1 MSQAPIMRISEAE
14 SRIMDALWR
23 RGPLVVEDI
32 IGEVA
37 GPQRWSD
44 ATVKSLIGRLL
55 KKAAIQSTRREGRT
69 FYRPLVER
77 DDYILAESRSLLDRI
92 FGGQVA
98 PLVSH
103 FAEHGTLS
111 SEDVAQLKA
120 LIARLDD
127 GD

>member
-1 MSQAPIMRISEAE
+1 MTRISEAE

-32 IGEVA
+32 IAEVA

-44 ATVKSLIGRLL
+44 ANVKSLIGRML
-55 KKAAIQSTRREGRT
+55 KKKAIQSIRREGRT
-69 FYRPLVER
+69 YYHPLVER
-77 DDYILAESRSLLDRI
+77 DDYMLAESRSFLDRI
-92 FGGQVA
+92 FGGRVA

-103 FAEHGTLS
+103 FAEHEKLS
-111 SEDVAQLKA
+111 PEDVAQLKA